1 MGRGY
6 IAGLFWGALVSATV
20 MAAASLVVE
29 GPGPRS
35 FAPSDV
41 APQLDSAEADRTDLS
56 AEDPAGTDPGAAAPP
71 PGAVEGEG
79 SGAEVPAPLPAGAS
93 EAEAAAPPDEPGA
106 PDVTDVPP
114 APDVTAALDAPG
126 APPAPP
132 APGPV
137 APSAQPGAAPAP
149 AVAAPAPE
157 PVPEPRPAAP
167 PDAPPEPAAPEA
179 APEAAPAPEAPPPE
193 VVVIIDEPAEDAAP
207 VPEAAPAPPA
217 GAPPPQPGL
226 RGEVPGVTVLRP
238 GAQSGPVR
246 AGAAALETH
255 AEAFEN
261 VTGQPLMAIVLI
273 DEGRPGLG
281 AEALAGFP
289 HPLTFAVDPGLPD
302 AGERAAAYRTAGHEV
317 AMLLPLPEGAT
328 PSDLEV
334 ALAAYEA
341 AVPQAVAAV
350 DAPAGGL
357 RGQTALIQQS
367 LAVLAASGRGLV
379 SLGEG
384 LDPAPRLAERAG
396 VPARVVFRDFDGEG
410 QDATVIRRFLDQAA
424 FRAGQEGGVV
434 VLGRLRAETV
444 SALLIWGLQ
453 DRAQRVSL
461 APLSALLLEGG
472 GG

>member
-1 MGRGY
+1 LGRGY
-6 IAGLFWGALVSATV
+6 IAGLFWGALVSASV

-35 FAPSDV
+35 FAPPEV
-41 APQLDSAEADRTDLS
+41 APQLVAAEADRADLS
-56 AEDPAGTDPGAAAPP
+56 EEDPAGSDPGATASP
-71 PGAVEGEG
+71 PGPVEGEG
-79 SGAEVPAPLPAGAS
+79 SGAEAPAPLPAGAGTV
-93 EAEAAAPPDEPGA
+93 EAAAPPDEPAA
-106 PDVTDVPP
+106 PDVVDVPSP
-114 APDVTAALDAPG
+114 PDVTAALDAPG
-126 APPAPP
+126 APPASPEPP
-132 APGPV
+132 APAPV
-137 APSAQPGAAPAP
+137 APSTQPEVAPAP
-149 AVAAPAPE
+149 AATPE
-157 PVPEPRPAAP
+157 PELRPAAP
-167 PDAPPEPAAPEA
+167 PDAQPEAQAPEA
-179 APEAAPAPEAPPPE
+179 APPE
-193 VVVIIDEPAEDAAP
+193 VVVIIDEPSEDAAP
-207 VPEAAPAPPA
+207 TPEATPAPPA

-238 GAQSGPVR
+238 GAPSGPAR

-261 VTGQPLMAIVLI
+261 LTGQPLMAIVLI
-273 DEGRPGLG
+273 DEGRPGIG
-281 AEALAGFP
+281 AEALADFP
-289 HPLTFAVDPGLPD
+289 HPLTFAVDPGRPD
-302 AGERAAAYRTAGHEV
+302 AAERAAAYRAAGHEV

-334 ALAAYEA
+334 AMAAYEA

-350 DAPAGGL
+350 DAPSGGL
-357 RGQTALIQQS
+357 RGQAALIEQS
-367 LAVLAASGRGLV
+367 LAVLAASGRGLL

-396 VPARVVFRDFDGEG
+396 VPARAVFRDFDGEG
-410 QDATVIRRFLDQAA
+410 QNATVIRRFLDQAA

-453 DRAQRVSL
+453 ERAQRVSL